1 MNSDQDFNDGVNKV
15 RDAKHGIPDD
25 KLISSMPFKDL
36 AFEMGNCI
44 KDSPKFFI
52 IERELKRRIAQ
63 TKPQSTD
70 LI

>member
-44 KDSPKFFI
+44 KGPLNFLS
-52 IERELKRRIAQ
+52 
-63 TKPQSTD
+63 
-70 LI
+70 